1 MSSVFAALGNIQCD
15 VEHHTASFTF
25 ADVKMRMVED
35 LIFVDETLLSW
46 EKYNQALDQ
55 LDAVTQIIEANNY
68 QLDKGLMSIVNRDN
82 QLGQLLGVYIPP
94 EYRFEMV
101 GEDKPATTTDNKGTT
116 VTQNDTENK
125 DTSNTGKSVTE
136 KAKELAK
143 KIWETIKSFFG
154 KIAQGLQSFWQ
165 WIKNGFQSSRASN
178 QKLKDLLEADK
189 DDTKFKNAVT
199 QAKGYLDLSAFANSK
214 VITDKIFDA
223 PIVNKL
229 DNKDCSQVLITLNQ
243 DGTFQSNIAQLIGID
258 SGTLAKAF
266 IKVTEAGEKGLLPT
280 IELNKEEINNM
291 KKNKSALSLKGW
303 EDKGQVIAL
312 IEALDNYYKKV
323 AENKG
328 VVDFVKFASTYDW
341 ENSPVCKGKDGLQ
354 GADAKQ
360 VKTQIQS
367 LCKFYTQFNKLYLTC
382 CNMWQDHLNAI
393 KKYMNVEA
401 GGTRT
406 VGQTNGQPNILDPKI
421 QVQNNAQPQGNNP

>member
-35 LIFVDETLLSW
+35 LIFIDETLLSW

-55 LDAVTQIIEANNY
+55 LNAVTQIIEANNY
-68 QLDKGLMSIVNRDN
+68 QLDKGLMSIVNQDN

-165 WIKNGFQSSRASN
+165 WIKNGFQSSKASN
-178 QKLKDLLEADK
+178 EKLLALL
-189 DDTKFKNAVT
+189 NAPGAAERYEKAIQ
-199 QAKGYLDLSAFANSK
+199 QAKGFLEPGKFEGSK
-214 VITDKIFDA
+214 ALTEKITEA
-223 PIVNKL
+223 PILKKL
-229 DNKDCSQVLITLNQ
+229 DNKNCAEVLITLNQ
-243 DGTFQSNIAQLIGID
+243 DGTFESNIAQLIGVD
-258 SGTLAKAF
+258 TGALANAF
-266 IKVTEAGEKGLLPT
+266 IKVTENADKGLLPS
-280 IELNKEEINNM
+280 IELNKEEINRL
-291 KKNKSALSLKGW
+291 KQNKAALSQHGW
-303 EDKGQVIAL
+303 SKRLDWVKDEL
-312 IEALDNYYKKV
+312 ITTLNNYYSKIQ
-323 AENKG
+323 ENKG

-341 ENSPVCKGKDGLQ
+341 ENSPVCKGQDGKP
-354 GADAKQ
+354 GADPKK
-360 VKTQIQS
+360 VKTQVQAI
-367 LCKFYTQFNKLYLTC
+367 CKFYTQYNKLYLTC

-393 KKYMNVEA
+393 KKYMNVEV
-401 GGTRT
+401 GGVRT
-406 VGQTNGQPNILDPKI
+406 VD
-421 QVQNNAQPQGNNP
+421 